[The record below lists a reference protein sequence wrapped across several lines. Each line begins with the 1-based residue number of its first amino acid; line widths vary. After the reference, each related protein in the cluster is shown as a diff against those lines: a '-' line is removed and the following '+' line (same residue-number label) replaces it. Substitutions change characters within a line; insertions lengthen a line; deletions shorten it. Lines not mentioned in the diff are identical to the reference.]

1 MVNLFQNAFGEP
13 CADKGLFYISVND
26 LLNFKFLKG
35 NRICFLADASS
46 ISTKKEKEDLK
57 KRVEKLK
64 KSIKKNGY
72 VDIDPIIAIRL
83 HDGSFA
89 LYDGQGRVQAL
100 FELNRENPEILA
112 ELVANGKWDGK
123 ITVVFDAKTPYE
135 IAIERVSEDNNT
147 SNKKSWGPCD
157 HLHSIVQQNPTK
169 KNLEIYSK
177 VVAAMDTYYSDSS
190 DKEKTKLP
198 VNAIYLAMFGDNG
211 LSKKKAKSTLDKGL
225 RPNYEEDLELFKWF
239 NSILRRKGV
248 NPKDVKV
255 IRHFNSVYKQ
265 LELLKNHAEDVLRD
279 LYEKLTV
286 DDTIKLNGYSNHA
299 ASYYSQL
306 CTYIND
312 PKYVNGEYK
321 VSGLRRLGD
330 SMTEAIHTKLISKKK

>member
-135 IAIERVSEDNNT
+135 IAIERVSEDNN
-147 SNKKSWGPCD
+147 
-157 HLHSIVQQNPTK
+157 
-169 KNLEIYSK
+169 K